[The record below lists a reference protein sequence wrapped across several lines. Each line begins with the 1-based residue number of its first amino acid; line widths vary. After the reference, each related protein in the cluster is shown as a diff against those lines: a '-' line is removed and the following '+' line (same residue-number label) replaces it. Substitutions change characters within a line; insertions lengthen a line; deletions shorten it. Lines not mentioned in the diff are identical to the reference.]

1 MATPDPINHSTVRAT
16 AKPTARSTA
25 RPTPK
30 NTGSSAAKKPT
41 ARDAANV
48 FRPGPNERT
57 LIDAQGKFHQVPATW
72 ELLPP
77 GDPLYT
83 RRVKAAGEH
92 WCVQEKVGRK
102 IFSKGIWAPAD
113 TIAQVKKQADAE
125 RSTEAYAVKREK
137 QTQRRDA
144 EQAKY
149 VEDFVSE
156 VRVFLHFAPQFLAL
170 EQQLAQAVAEHATPV
185 GSGTVART
193 KRISIEQRAE
203 SAVIAWM
210 RHQTTAY
217 DAMKIPRQKGARHE
231 VRRMLAARSRELL
244 ESYRR
249 GEPQPKSCPLQRALV
264 KL

>member
-1 MATPDPINHSTVRAT
+1 LASPPR
-16 AKPTARSTA
+16 
-25 RPTPK
+25 
-30 NTGSSAAKKPT
+30 KKPT
-41 ARDAANV
+41 QSSESNKPSPAPKATSQTANI
-48 FRPGPNERT
+48 FRPGPKDRT
-57 LIDAQGKFHQVPATW
+57 VIDAQGQVRTVPSAW

-77 GDPLYT
+77 GDALYT

-102 IFSKGIWAPAD
+102 IFSKGIWAPAP
-113 TIAQVKKQADAE
+113 TIAQVKQQVDAE

-149 VEDFVSE
+149 VEDFVIE
-156 VRVFLHFAPQFLAL
+156 VRLFLHFAPQFLAL
-170 EQQLAQAVAEHATPV
+170 ERQLAQAVAQHATPV

-249 GEPQPKSCPLQRALV
+249 GEPQPKSCPLQRALANP
-264 KL
+264 

>member
-1 MATPDPINHSTVRAT
+1 MATPP
-16 AKPTARSTA
+16 P
-25 RPTPK
+25 
-30 NTGSSAAKKPT
+30 KKPT
-41 ARDAANV
+41 RPGVSSNSKSSPKTTSPSANT
-48 FRPGPNERT
+48 FRPGPKDRT
-57 LIDAQGKFHQVPATW
+57 VIDAQGQVRVVPSDW

-77 GDPLYT
+77 GDALYT

-102 IFSKGIWAPAD
+102 IFSKGIWAPAQ
-113 TIAQVKKQADAE
+113 TIEQVKQQADAE
-125 RSTEAYAVKREK
+125 RGTVAYAVRREK

-149 VEDFVSE
+149 VDDFVTE
-156 VRVFLHFAPQFLAL
+156 VRLFLHFAPQFLPL

-217 DAMKIPRQKGARHE
+217 DEMKIPRQKGARHE

-249 GEPQPKSCPLQRALV
+249 GEPQPKSCPLQRALA
-264 KL
+264 KP

>member
-1 MATPDPINHSTVRAT
+1 MASPPRKKSTPAS
-16 AKPTARSTA
+16 KPEKSSSV
-25 RPTPK
+25 PK
-30 NTGSSAAKKPT
+30 LSSQ
-41 ARDAANV
+41 AANI
-48 FRPGPNERT
+48 FRPGPKNRT
-57 LIDAQGKFHQVPATW
+57 VIDAQGEIRTVPSDW

-77 GDPLYT
+77 GDALYT

-102 IFSKGIWAPAD
+102 IFSKGIWAPAS
-113 TIAQVKKQADAE
+113 TIAQVKLQADAE
-125 RSTEAYAVKREK
+125 RSTKAYAVKREK
-137 QTQRRDA
+137 QTLRRTA
-144 EQAKY
+144 EQTKY
-149 VEDFVSE
+149 VEDFVTE
-156 VRVFLHFAPQFLAL
+156 VRLFLHFAPQFLAL

-231 VRRMLAARSRELL
+231 VRRMLATRSRELL
-244 ESYRR
+244 DSYRR
-249 GEPQPKSCPLQRALV
+249 GEPQPKSCPLQRALT
-264 KL
+264 KP